1 MNKIPRNIFVLTMAS
16 ASRTFDSFITNIWVR
31 IIIPTI
37 NDSIA
42 SMENIPI
49 TLDIIKNQ
57 NDNPAETANA
67 LNLEDERSILNWI
80 DKCD

>member
-1 MNKIPRNIFVLTMAS
+1 MAS

>member
-1 MNKIPRNIFVLTMAS
+1 MAS

-31 IIIPTI
+31 IIIPAI

-49 TLDIIKNQ
+49 TLDTIKNQ

-80 DKCD
+80 YKCD

>member
-1 MNKIPRNIFVLTMAS
+1 MAS

-31 IIIPTI
+31 IIIPAI
-37 NDSIA
+37 NNSIA

-49 TLDIIKNQ
+49 TLDTIKNQ

-80 DKCD
+80 YKCD

>member
-1 MNKIPRNIFVLTMAS
+1 MANT
-16 ASRTFDSFITNIWVR
+16 SRTFDTFIANIWVR
-31 IIIPTI
+31 IIIPAI
-37 NDSIA
+37 NDSIT

-49 TLDIIKNQ
+49 TLDTIKNQ

-80 DKCD
+80 YKCD

>member
-1 MNKIPRNIFVLTMAS
+1 MAN
-16 ASRTFDSFITNIWVR
+16 ASRTFSSFIANIWVR

-80 DKCD
+80 DKYD